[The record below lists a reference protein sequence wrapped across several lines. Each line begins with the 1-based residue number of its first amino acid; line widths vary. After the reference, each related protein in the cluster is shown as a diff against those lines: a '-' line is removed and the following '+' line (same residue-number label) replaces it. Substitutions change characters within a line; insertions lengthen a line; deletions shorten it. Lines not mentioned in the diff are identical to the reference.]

1 MPKVLEDS
9 LGNLEYLMAAL
20 TMLGVLW
27 LCYKQAGLQLSV
39 STAAA
44 AGAAAGAS
52 SAQGFSDLDAGA
64 LRFSH
69 RTHSGARSGF
79 AGSLNNGPEFWSN
92 STAMDQLAGLA
103 NDQDNVDEVNEMSF
117 HDRANRNWV
126 NDAASKKPV
135 VWTTEGFNNP
145 VAKALLGR

>member
-20 TMLGVLW
+20 TLIGVLW

-52 SAQGFSDLDAGA
+52 AAQGFSDLDQGVI
-64 LRFSH
+64 RFSE
-69 RTHSGARSGF
+69 RSSTGARSGF
-79 AGSLNNGPEFWSN
+79 AGSASN
-92 STAMDQLAGLA
+92 MERPS
-103 NDQDNVDEVNEMSF
+103 
-117 HDRANRNWV
+117 
-126 NDAASKKPV
+126 AA
-135 VWTTEGFNNP
+135 F
-145 VAKALLGR
+145 R